1 MNKLALR
8 ESGTVPVLSTSAKSA
23 DQLTSARLRY
33 LAAPET
39 ACVIGVW
46 ALPAEAVPAD
56 AAELKLGAFLKI
68 RGGRIGAQTGSTSPM
83 GNVHDPDSAR
93 PRALR
98 AASPRGAAD

>member
-39 ACVIGVW
+39 ACFIGVW

-68 RGGRIGAQTGSTSPM
+68 RGGGIGAQTGPHRPWGTFTIR
-83 GNVHDPDSAR
+83 SAR